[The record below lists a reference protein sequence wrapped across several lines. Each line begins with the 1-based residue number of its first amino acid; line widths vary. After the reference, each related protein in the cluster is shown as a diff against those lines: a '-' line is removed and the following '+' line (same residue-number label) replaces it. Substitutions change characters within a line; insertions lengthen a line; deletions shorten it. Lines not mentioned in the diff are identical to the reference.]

1 MERLSGAATATTMT
15 AIDDVHEPSQSNSAS
30 ASASAAGLED
40 GECISATVL
49 QKQVASGNDAMD
61 ILFDAAAHAG
71 SSARVGNGQATV
83 LDDSDI
89 PFDIGS
95 EDNVLRVWDGC
106 RFVKMGWFT
115 AEEALSYTDWSVGH
129 PEEGLRLTVW
139 QVLPQPCTGNVP
151 HSDRLLRRPPYTLLA
166 DHSRTGPM
174 LHNSDDIRP
183 ISYPT
188 RPLWELQGILRP
200 QQVMA
205 ALPTSHLAN
214 NARARETVKSQ
225 N

>member
-1 MERLSGAATATTMT
+1 MERLNCAGTATGMT
-15 AIDDVHEPSQSNSAS
+15 AIDDGHEPSPSNSAS
-30 ASASAAGLED
+30 ASASAGLED

-49 QKQVASGNDAMD
+49 QKQVVCGNDAMN

-71 SSARVGNGQATV
+71 SSAGVGNGQATA
-83 LDDSDI
+83 LDDSKT
-89 PFDIGS
+89 PFDVGS
-95 EDNVLRVWDGC
+95 EDNVLRVWEGC

-115 AEEALSYTDWSVGH
+115 AEEALSYTDWSVGY

-139 QVLPQPCTGNVP
+139 QVLPQPGTGNVP

-174 LHNSDDIRP
+174 LHNPNDIRP

-188 RPLWELQGILRP
+188 RPLWELQGILHP
-200 QQVMA
+200 Q
-205 ALPTSHLAN
+205 
-214 NARARETVKSQ
+214 
-225 N
+225 